1 MSALTIRD
9 NLILKTLFDP
19 EAAATSAP
27 QYAKPTVSLP
37 GMTED
42 QFSASR
48 STELRIIV
56 SLQDDTSDRDLIETA
71 IKNLSNLIQESPGYA
86 SAYINRAQARRMLI
100 PVEGLFTAEHAEAS
114 GSLLSDLRRGIELAE
129 PATLEPSISD
139 HRRQVLSAAYTHRG
153 FLLLKIADMLRAEK
167 PIHGVSERLQSASPE
182 SIEEQASRDFAL
194 GGKWGNKEAQEMAV
208 RTNPYAKM
216 CGAIVKEALRKENE
230 EWKASQLC

>member
-9 NLILKTLFDP
+9 NLILKNLFDP
-19 EAAATSAP
+19 EAAATSEP
-27 QYAKPTVSLP
+27 QHAKPTVSLP

-42 QFSASR
+42 YFSASR

-56 SLQDDTSDRDLIETA
+56 LLQDDTSDQDLIKTA
-71 IKNLSNLIQESPGYA
+71 IKDLSNLVQESPGYA
-86 SAYINRAQARRMLI
+86 SAYINRAQARRMLV

-129 PATLEPSISD
+129 PATFEPSISD

-167 PIHGVSERLQSASPE
+167 QIHGVSERLQSASPE

-194 GGKWGNKEAQEMAV
+194 GGKWGNKEAQGMAV